1 MKRKITAWLLAA
13 LLLFCLLPLSALAD
27 SQPLLY
33 RVTDE
38 NGSEIYLFGTIHVG
52 NEALYPL
59 SGQVL
64 SAMDACDILA
74 VEVDLVWEMEHP
86 EELLKYAMDIYY
98 TDDTRAE
105 DALGMELVEQA
116 ADALGMDKRL
126 VNGMKPYAILSLLEE
141 KAVSDALLSSDLGVD
156 QHLIRRAREKGMEV
170 RALETLEEQFSLLH
184 SMSNALTGYQIML
197 YASYPEQAALS
208 TLQLLDAWKKGDRAM
223 LIAMLESEDENMP
236 LPQELRQEFESFN
249 RKMYGDRDA
258 AFVQMAQNFLKQD
271 EKVFFAVGAAHVVGT
286 DGMADQLEKLGY
298 TVEEIGR

>member
-156 QHLIRRAREKGMEV
+156 QYLIRRAREKGMEV

-208 TLQLLDAWKKGDRAM
+208 TLQLLDAWNKGDRAM

-271 EKVFFAVGAAHVVGT
+271 EKVFFAVGAAHVAGT

>member
-105 DALGMELVEQA
+105 DALGMELVKQA

-141 KAVSDALLSSDLGVD
+141 KAVSDAQLKAIRAEQGLLLPDGSLDDKKSFDKIEEEYQAFTRFYKKQWGYTKKN
-156 QHLIRRAREKGMEV
+156 IRKNI
-170 RALETLEEQFSLLH
+170 LNL
-184 SMSNALTGYQIML
+184 
-197 YASYPEQAALS
+197 
-208 TLQLLDAWKKGDRAM
+208 K
-223 LIAMLESEDENMP
+223 
-236 LPQELRQEFESFN
+236 
-249 RKMYGDRDA
+249 
-258 AFVQMAQNFLKQD
+258 FLKEKNGQD
-271 EKVFFAVGAAHVVGT
+271 NEP
-286 DGMADQLEKLGY
+286 
-298 TVEEIGR
+298 

>member
-156 QHLIRRAREKGMEV
+156 QYLIRRAREKGMEV

-184 SMSNALTGYQIML
+184 SMSNALTGYQMML

-249 RKMYGDRDA
+249 RRMYGDRDA

-271 EKVFFAVGAAHVVGT
+271 EKVFFAVGAAHVAGT

>member
-156 QHLIRRAREKGMEV
+156 QYLIRRAREKGMEV

-258 AFVQMAQNFLKQD
+258 AFVEMAQSFLKQD
-271 EKVFFAVGAAHVVGT
+271 EKVFFAVGAAHVAGT

>member
-13 LLLFCLLPLSALAD
+13 LLLFCLLPLGALAD

-156 QHLIRRAREKGMEV
+156 QYLIRRAREKGMEV

-223 LIAMLESEDENMP
+223 LIAILESEDENMP

-258 AFVQMAQNFLKQD
+258 AFVQMAQNFLKQN
-271 EKVFFAVGAAHVVGT
+271 EKVFFAVGAAHVAGT

>member
-156 QHLIRRAREKGMEV
+156 QYLIRRAREKGMEV

-184 SMSNALTGYQIML
+184 SMSNALTGYQMML

-208 TLQLLDAWKKGDRAM
+208 TLQLLDAWNKGDRAM

-258 AFVQMAQNFLKQD
+258 AFVEMAQNFLKQD
-271 EKVFFAVGAAHVVGT
+271 EKVFFAVGAAHVAGT
-286 DGMADQLEKLGY
+286 DGMADQLGKLGY

>member
-13 LLLFCLLPLSALAD
+13 LLLFCLLPLGALAD

-59 SGQVL
+59 SGEVL

-156 QHLIRRAREKGMEV
+156 QYLIRRAREKGMEV

-184 SMSNALTGYQIML
+184 SMSNALTGYQMML

-258 AFVQMAQNFLKQD
+258 AFVQMAQNFLKQN
-271 EKVFFAVGAAHVVGT
+271 EKVFFAVGAAHVAGT
-286 DGMADQLEKLGY
+286 DGMADHLEKLGY

>member
-156 QHLIRRAREKGMEV
+156 QYLIRRAREKGMEV

-208 TLQLLDAWKKGDRAM
+208 TLQLLDAWKKGDRAI

-249 RKMYGDRDA
+249 RRMYGDRDA
-258 AFVQMAQNFLKQD
+258 AFVQMAQSFLKQD
-271 EKVFFAVGAAHVVGT
+271 EKVFFAVGAAHVSGT